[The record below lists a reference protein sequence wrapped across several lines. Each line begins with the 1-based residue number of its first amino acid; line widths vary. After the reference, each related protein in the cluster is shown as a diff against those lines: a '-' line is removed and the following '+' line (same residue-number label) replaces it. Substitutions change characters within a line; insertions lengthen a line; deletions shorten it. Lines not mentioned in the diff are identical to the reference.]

1 MKEARN
7 KRPIEYSILVNFVDE
22 YRSNPI
28 LKIEIKEY
36 YPEVYSAYQTLYENG
51 KGGFKQFLRDFDLLD
66 IYWNKRTKSGE
77 DYLKE
82 IKEEADKIIKEK
94 GAIPKFITKDKE
106 TMKLYRLIRNYAKT
120 TNLKISGTSG
130 YVDFLKGLGYKIEK
144 TTVKDFIEYLEEKNI
159 SKQYYSVDIMPYYRK
174 LKKFEEELG
183 VPLEKLMLD
192 AGYTFQPKRGL

>member
-94 GAIPKFITKDKE
+94 GAIPKFITKSKE